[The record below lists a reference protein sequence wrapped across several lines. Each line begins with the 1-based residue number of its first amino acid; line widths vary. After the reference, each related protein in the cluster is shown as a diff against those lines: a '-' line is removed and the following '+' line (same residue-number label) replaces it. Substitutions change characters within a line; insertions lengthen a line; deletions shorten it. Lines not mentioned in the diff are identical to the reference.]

1 MRILSDPFVLTLKAL
16 ALLTSKIKAASEV
29 LIVASLELPAP
40 KSKFAAGVSVPIP
53 TLPADEMRSL
63 SLPSVSNLI
72 VPVCTILSAI
82 DTSPPTLK
90 VLLNDPVVP
99 LVGPLK
105 LAALKAPVDE
115 LNVRLALVAGV
126 MLPVACVAN
135 KGKQVESLALFTAVT
150 NEVVPVTSPVKFP
163 VNVVALIIPTV
174 SILL

>member
-1 MRILSDPFVLTLKAL
+1 M
-16 ALLTSKIKAASEV
+16 
-29 LIVASLELPAP
+29 
-40 KSKFAAGVSVPIP
+40 
-53 TLPADEMRSL
+53 
-63 SLPSVSNLI
+63 
-72 VPVCTILSAI
+72 
-82 DTSPPTLK
+82 
-90 VLLNDPVVP
+90 VP

-115 LNVRLALVAGV
+115 LNVRLALVEGD

-163 VNVVALIIPTV
+163 VNVVALIRPTV